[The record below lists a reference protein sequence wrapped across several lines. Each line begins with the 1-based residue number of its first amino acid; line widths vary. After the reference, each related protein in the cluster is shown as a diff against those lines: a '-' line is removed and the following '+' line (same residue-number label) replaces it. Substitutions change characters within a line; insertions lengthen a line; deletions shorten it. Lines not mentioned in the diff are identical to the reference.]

1 MARRRAEL
9 RQEEI
14 LRGAAAVVA
23 RVGFARTRVAD
34 VAAELGV
41 STALVFY
48 HFETKER
55 LLSAA
60 FLHAAEADLER
71 LDRAVARAG
80 PACARLRAVLRL
92 YAPAGQAPGWTL
104 DIDAWAEALRSPEI
118 QDASRRLDRRWRAA
132 IEAVICDGVAGGEFE
147 CPQPRTSAE
156 RIAAMLDGLAV
167 ATQVRRSVPRSRA
180 ARWAFEHAAREV
192 GVEVETLVRGG
203 PAKVAAATTAASVTH
218 VRPASGRAPKGR

>member
-1 MARRRAEL
+1 VARRRAEL

-14 LRGAAAVVA
+14 LRSAAAVVS

-48 HFETKER
+48 HFETKDR
-55 LLSAA
+55 LLSEA
-60 FLHAAEADLER
+60 FLFAAEADMTR
-71 LDRAVARAG
+71 LDRAVSG
-80 PACARLRAVLRL
+80 SVPASARLRAVLRL
-92 YAPAGQAPGWTL
+92 YAPAGQAPGWTF
-104 DIDAWAEALRSPEI
+104 DIDAWAEALRSAEI
-118 QDASRRLDRRWRAA
+118 QDASRRLDRRWRSA
-132 IEAVICDGVAGGEFE
+132 IEAVIREGVAAGEFV
-147 CPQPRTSAE
+147 CPDPQAAAE

-192 GVEVETLVRGG
+192 GVDVETLTRS
-203 PAKVAAATTAASVTH
+203 ASAGRRS
-218 VRPASGRAPKGR
+218 RPDR